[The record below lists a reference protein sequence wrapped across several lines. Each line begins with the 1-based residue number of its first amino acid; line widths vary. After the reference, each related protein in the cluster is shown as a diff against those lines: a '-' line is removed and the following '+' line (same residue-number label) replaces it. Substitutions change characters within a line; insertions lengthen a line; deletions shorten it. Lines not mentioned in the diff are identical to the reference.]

1 MQLMKQLW
9 KTRAKKKIKNKQ
21 GNVGRVSTWNF
32 YHMQKLLIHEYTWIE
47 LDPKSDPLVF
57 EVNCSNNGRVSENKS
72 TDLSS

>member
-1 MQLMKQLW
+1 M
-9 KTRAKKKIKNKQ
+9 
-21 GNVGRVSTWNF
+21 STWNF

-57 EVNCSNNGRVSENKS
+57 EVNCSNNERVSENKS